1 MSSVS
6 FGGLASGIDT
16 DSLVSSLV
24 YAERAPIRAMESKQQ
39 TYNSSLSSVQSLNSK
54 LQALQTKLEEMMD
67 LGDFLA
73 YTATS
78 SDDDY
83 FTASATGDASPGTYD
98 VQTLQLAQAERTY
111 SDLFTSKSEA
121 GVAGVGTLKIQ
132 VGSDEED
139 LVEIE
144 VTAEDDLADIVD
156 KINASDA
163 EVTASLMSTG
173 SGYRIQVASKES
185 GLENAIAFEETGSLI
200 LNLDAAGNEY
210 KAAKD
215 AQVKVDGTT
224 ITSSTND
231 IEDVITGVTLHLK
244 KVQTESEQLTVAADE
259 TTVKNNIQGFVTAYN
274 DIMSFLKSDQ
284 TADSTMRNLQSQ
296 MSMKIA
302 SALDGMSSQ
311 YKALSQIGIKTN
323 SNGSLSLDEDDLA
336 DALESDP
343 TGVARLFVGN
353 EEEEVSGISAIFD
366 DLVDSYISSVD
377 GILVAKKQ
385 GLNDAISSLDD
396 SISQAEE
403 RLDKYETG
411 LRAKFTQMELAL
423 STLNSQ
429 SSYLS
434 STT

>member
-39 TYNSSLSSVQSLNSK
+39 TYNSSLSSVQSRNSK

-231 IEDVITGVTLHLK
+231 IGT
-244 KVQTESEQLTVAADE
+244 
-259 TTVKNNIQGFVTAYN
+259 
-274 DIMSFLKSDQ
+274 
-284 TADSTMRNLQSQ
+284 
-296 MSMKIA
+296 
-302 SALDGMSSQ
+302 SS
-311 YKALSQIGIKTN
+311 
-323 SNGSLSLDEDDLA
+323 
-336 DALESDP
+336 
-343 TGVARLFVGN
+343 
-353 EEEEVSGISAIFD
+353 
-366 DLVDSYISSVD
+366 
-377 GILVAKKQ
+377 
-385 GLNDAISSLDD
+385 
-396 SISQAEE
+396 
-403 RLDKYETG
+403 
-411 LRAKFTQMELAL
+411 RA
-423 STLNSQ
+423 
-429 SSYLS
+429 
-434 STT
+434 